1 MNVLF
6 VAEYYFAN
14 PPFIQ
19 LSKELVKRKHNVSVI
34 TSFRNV
40 DRKAINEEG
49 IRIFEITPFVTI
61 YKIPRALSFPLL
73 RTRKIIREQNIDIVH
88 APNDYSTNVT
98 VAALIAKAT
107 GKPFVYTIQGPGT
120 RTGHLLVDSLVH
132 TCDLTVGRWLA
143 REAQKV
149 VLLSKSLISTTE
161 KLGVKQSKIAVIPS
175 GVDITHFD
183 PERPEVQRKVSQL
196 KDKLAIDDKIIIGYA
211 GRLYPAKGLIYLFS
225 AVKKI
230 RDKHSDIAILI
241 VGDGAQRK
249 ELETISR
256 DLKVKTI
263 FTGWQSDLPLYYSLM
278 DIFVL
283 PSLFEGLPNVLLEAM
298 AMKKAV
304 VATKVGGIPD
314 VASNGENGFLVPACD
329 VPQLAFAL
337 EKLIEDDTLRAKMGA
352 MNRQKVEACFLWSK
366 TAEKVEKVYREIT
379 NFAGA

>member
-1 MNVLF
+1 MNILF

-14 PPFIQ
+14 PPLIQ

-40 DRKAINEEG
+40 DKKGINEEG
-49 IRIFEITPFVTI
+49 IRIFEVTPFVTI

-73 RTRKIIREQNIDIVH
+73 RTSKIIKEQNIEIVH

-120 RTGHLLVDSLVH
+120 RTGHLLVDSLAH
-132 TCDLTVGRWLA
+132 ACDLTVGRWLA
-143 REAQKV
+143 QEAQKV
-149 VLLSKSLISTTE
+149 VLLSKGLISTTE
-161 KLGVKQSKIAVIPS
+161 KLGVEQSKIVVIPS

-183 PERPEVQRKVSQL
+183 PERHEVQKKVSQL

-230 RDKHSDIAILI
+230 QDKHSDIAILI
-241 VGDGAQRK
+241 VGDGTQRK
-249 ELETISR
+249 ELETIAR

-283 PSLFEGLPNVLLEAM
+283 PSLFEGLPNVILEAM

-314 VASNGENGFLVPACD
+314 VASDGENGFLVPARD

-337 EKLIEDDTLRAKMGA
+337 EKLIEDDTLRGKMGV
-352 MNRQKVEACFLWSK
+352 MNRQKVKACFLWSK

-379 NFAGA
+379 SFTGT